1 MILNLISKIVC
12 FLLLVLWAVPH
23 IAMAQV
29 AAPTQET
36 PTEPAKTQAEGP
48 SAAVVVKDFSGETEA
63 EKAAR
68 MKWFTDARFGMFI
81 HWGLYA
87 QPAGVWKDKDIPGVG
102 EWIQRRAQIPTVD
115 YEPLQKTFNPVKYN
129 AEQWVLLAKKAG
141 MKYIVITSKHHD
153 GFCLYDSKYSDWDMG
168 GTPYKKD
175 LLDPLAEA
183 CRKHGLKMCF
193 YHSILDWHHPQFA
206 AKAKW
211 TGSNATENPDM
222 EIYRAY
228 MKNQLHELLTN
239 YGDVGIVWFDG
250 EWAKCWTHEMGVD
263 LYNYCRTLQPNTIVN
278 NRVDKGRRGMAGMTA
293 STEFVGDY
301 GTPEQEIPQTGF
313 GDGVFWESCMT
324 MNKTWGFK
332 IKDHDWKSKEKL
344 IRNLIDLASKGG
356 NFLLN
361 VGPTAEGEIPA
372 ASIERLTAMGEWM
385 GLYGDSIYG
394 TSASPLDRNSW
405 DGRCTQKKIE
415 AGTRL
420 FFHVFEWPTDGVLN
434 IKYLKNKPVVATI
447 MGTDEKLTVTG
458 ETGDWNIKLPAAAPN
473 EIASVVQIEIAGS
486 PEVEPYLIPADES
499 GKFTLTPGEAVLKGR
514 SIRIEKKKD
523 KPENIGMWSDLND
536 RVLWNIDV
544 AKAGKYSAKL
554 RFACEEDSA
563 GSQVDFQ
570 VGKTSFP
577 HTVAGTGK
585 WTDWKT
591 VDLPEV
597 ELAAGAN
604 QVLIQPKSLAK
615 KEAMR
620 LESIVLIPVV
630 SESDSGS
637 R

>member
-1 MILNLISKIVC
+1 MSEI
-12 FLLLVLWAVPH
+12 AV
-23 IAMAQV
+23 AQV
-29 AAPTQET
+29 AT
-36 PTEPAKTQAEGP
+36 PVQQATDVLAEDESP
-48 SAAVVVKDFSGETEA
+48 SVAVVVKDFSGETEA

-87 QPAGVWKDKDIPGVG
+87 QPAGVWKGKDIPGVG

-129 AEQWVLLAKKAG
+129 AEQWVLLAKQAG

-153 GFCLYDSKYSDWDMG
+153 GFCLYDSKFSDWDMG

-175 LLDPLAEA
+175 LLDPLAAA

-211 TGSNATENPDM
+211 TGSFATENPDM
-222 EIYRAY
+222 EIYRTY
-228 MKNQLHELLTN
+228 MKDQLHELLTN

-332 IKDHDWKSKEKL
+332 LKDHEWKSSEKL

-361 VGPTAEGEIPA
+361 VGPTAEGEIPE
-372 ASIERLTAMGEWM
+372 ASVERLQAMGKWM
-385 GLYGDSIYG
+385 DSYGQSIYE
-394 TSASPLDRNSW
+394 TSASPLNRNSW
-405 DGRCTQKKIE
+405 DGRCTQKKTE
-415 AGTRL
+415 SGTRL
-420 FFHVFEWPTDGVLN
+420 YFHVFEWPTDGVLN
-434 IKYLKNKPVVATI
+434 IKYLKNKPVVAKM
-447 MGTDEKLTVTG
+447 MGTEEALSVTG
-458 ETGDWNIKLPAAAPN
+458 ESGDWKIQLPSTAPD
-473 EIASVVQIEIAGS
+473 EIASVVQVDIAGS
-486 PEVEPYLIPADES
+486 PEVEPYLIVADDTGS
-499 GKFTLTPGEAVLKGR
+499 FSLTPGEAVLKGR
-514 SIRIEKKKD
+514 SIRIAKKKKD
-523 KPENIGMWSDLND
+523 QPENIGMWSDMND

-544 AKAGKYSAKL
+544 AKAGKYRPKL
-554 RFACEEDSA
+554 RYACEDDAA
-563 GSQVDFQ
+563 GSSVEFQ
-570 VGKTSFP
+570 IGNTSFP
-577 HTVAGTGK
+577 LTVAATGK
-585 WTDWKT
+585 WTDWKN

-597 ELAAGAN
+597 NLAAGPN
-604 QVLIQPKSLAK
+604 QVLIQPKSIAK

-620 LESIVLIPVV
+620 LESMVLEPVD
-630 SESDSGS
+630 SESGSGS